1 MGEETRMSQ
10 HQISTHTPVNRE
22 LDMPLHGPVL
32 VLARLGWVVIVMLAL
47 GLFAASLPVR
57 FHQLVMLSAQA
68 EPALRHCSLSAVC
81 VPLQVALAV
90 NVYPVYVLILEVLLV
105 VGLSLVGLIL
115 FWRKSDH
122 WTAMFFSI
130 AMITYGPYIT
140 GSLEALLTASPQWRV
155 PISVVQMLGIGCA
168 VLSGYLF
175 PNGRFT
181 PGVTRL
187 LTLIWITWILAW
199 LLFPSLPLNFSN
211 PYMVSFPSFLVLMGW
226 LCTTL
231 LAQAYRFRHTSNL
244 FQRQQTRWV
253 LICMTNTIVTYVLFV
268 LPRELFPPL
277 VQHGIPSL
285 LYTLI
290 GYPLFLLSLPLSP
303 VIIFFS
309 ILRYHL
315 FDIDTIVNRVLVY
328 GTLTACLALVYVS
341 LVIGLQS
348 LVRLFIG
355 QLAQSPFIIVVSTL
369 AIAALFQP
377 LRSRLQA
384 IIDRR
389 FYRRKYDAAKT
400 VEAFSATLRNEVD
413 LNQLREHLVA
423 VVEETMQPTFVSL
436 WLCPTQHDG
445 ERSAWGAHALS
456 SRHTEEPV
464 NE

>member
-1 MGEETRMSQ
+1 MR
-10 HQISTHTPVNRE
+10 
-22 LDMPLHGPVL
+22 LHGPFL
-32 VLARLGWVVIVMLAL
+32 VLARIGWVVIVTLAL

-68 EPALRHCSLSAVC
+68 GPELQDCSLSAVC

-90 NVYPVYVLILEVLLV
+90 NVYPVYVLILELLLV
-105 VGLSLVGLIL
+105 VGLSLVGLLL

-140 GSLEALLTASPQWRV
+140 GSLEALLTAYPQWRV
-155 PISVVQMLGIGCA
+155 PISLVQTLGIGCA

-175 PNGRFT
+175 PDGGFVPR
-181 PGVTRL
+181 VTRL
-187 LTLIWITWILAW
+187 LTLIWITWIIIW
-199 LLFPSLPLNFSN
+199 LMFPSMPLNFSN
-211 PYMVSFPSFLVLMGW
+211 PYTLSFPSFLVLMGW
-226 LCTTL
+226 LFTTL
-231 LAQAYRFRHTSNL
+231 LAQAYRFRHTPNL

-253 LICMTNTIVTYVLFV
+253 LICMTNTIVIYGLFV

-277 VQHGIPSL
+277 VQPGIPSL

-309 ILRYHL
+309 ILRYRL
-315 FDIDTIVNRVLVY
+315 FDIDTIVNRALVY
-328 GTLTACLALVYVS
+328 STLTLCLALVYFG
-341 LVIGLQS
+341 LVIGLES
-348 LVRLFIG
+348 LVRLFTG
-355 QLAQSPFIIVVSTL
+355 QVSQSPVIIVASTL

-377 LRSRLQA
+377 LRRRIQA

-400 VEAFSATLRNEVD
+400 VAAFSATLRNEVD
-413 LNQLREHLVA
+413 LSQLQEHLLN
-423 VVEETMQPTFVSL
+423 VVQEAMQPTFVSL
-436 WLCPTQHDG
+436 WLRPPEHDG
-445 ERSAWGAHALS
+445 KHRPPWRANPLPPS
-456 SRHTEEPV
+456 HTDE
-464 NE
+464 